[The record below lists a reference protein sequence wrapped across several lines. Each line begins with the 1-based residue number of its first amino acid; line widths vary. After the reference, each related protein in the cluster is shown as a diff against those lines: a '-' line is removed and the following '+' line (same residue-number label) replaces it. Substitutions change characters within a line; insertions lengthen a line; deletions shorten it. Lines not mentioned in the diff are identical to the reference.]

1 MIEVRLSI
9 RNADESSIHVLDGLV
24 LAWLAFWLVLG
35 AWAGFTIWQVSG
47 LGDTLTRSGV
57 ALGTAGRGLET
68 AADVPLV
75 GDDVGELGAEVSA
88 TAQDVA
94 ARGQEIKGQLRQLSL
109 LLGLSIMLM
118 PTTPVLGLYLPL
130 RLARRGEVDELRRAL
145 ERHPDDPALDR
156 HLAERALQTLPFA
169 DVHRMVGDPWQAI
182 TEGRGRPLADA
193 ELARLGLRRPRS
205 PSP

>member
-1 MIEVRLSI
+1 MRVSI

-24 LAWLAFWLVLG
+24 LAWLAFWLVMG
-35 AWAGFTIWQVSG
+35 AWAGYTIWQVSA
-47 LGDTLTRSGV
+47 LGDTMSKSGV

-68 AADVPLV
+68 AAEVPVLGNGI
-75 GDDVGELGAEVSA
+75 GDLGAEVSA
-88 TAQDVA
+88 TAEEVT

-109 LLGLSIMLM
+109 MLGLSIMLM
-118 PTTPVLGLYLPL
+118 PTTPVVGLYLPL
-130 RLARRGEVDELRRAL
+130 RQARRSEVEELRRAL
-145 ERHPDDPALDR
+145 ARHPDDPALDR

-182 TEGRGRPLADA
+182 SEGRGRQLADA